1 MKDTLRAG
9 AVAVL
14 ALVAIEGRAQAS
26 PIIFNDLAREDFQS
40 VRGAGSSPL
49 ADITVSVATSIDQIG
64 VHNDLSSDGN
74 LKFLIFDLDSHALLF
89 QSGPQAFVDN
99 GLSFKLSNPFAPF
112 ILLPGINYG
121 IGAVADVAGNWGIN
135 NTSFGNPFTQNGI
148 TASDDRNGNVT
159 SFASPALGGEGT
171 AMIIIEL
178 AGGPAAT
185 PVPEPG
191 TLLLVGGAAACA
203 ALRRRFRTPV

>member
-26 PIIFNDLAREDFQS
+26 PIIFNDLPRQDFLS
-40 VRGAGSSPL
+40 GRAAENSPL
-49 ADITVSVATSIDQIG
+49 ADITVSAATNIDQIG
-64 VHNDLSSDGN
+64 VYNDLNSDGN

-89 QSGPQAFVDN
+89 QTGSQAFVDD
-99 GLSFKLSNPFAPF
+99 GLSFKLSNAFAPF
-112 ILLPGINYG
+112 TLLPGINYG
-121 IGAVADVAGNWGIN
+121 IGAIATVAGSWGTN
-135 NTSFGNPFTQNGI
+135 NSSSGNPFTQNGI

-159 SFASPALGGEGT
+159 NFASPALGGEGS
-171 AMIIIEL
+171 AMIIVEL
-178 AGGPAAT
+178 AGAPAAT

-191 TLLLVGGAAACA
+191 TLLLLGGPAAWA
-203 ALRRRFRTPV
+203 AVRRRFSTRA